1 MIHLKTKEELKK
13 MRLAASAV
21 KEVLLSVK
29 ENVKEGVS
37 TWELN
42 KIAEDIVDRR
52 SYKAAFKGYSNYPA
66 SVCFAL
72 NEEVVHGIPSK
83 DKVLKEGDVL
93 GIDFGACVDGYYGDS
108 AITVPVGRV
117 SELTKKL
124 LEVTEIS
131 LSIGI
136 SNARPE
142 NIMESISKSIQDYV
156 EGQGFSVVKS
166 FVGHGIGRSLHE
178 EPQVPNYVGRSKS
191 EIKIKNGMVLAIEP
205 MVNVGTDEVKILSD
219 GWTAVTADGKLSA
232 HFEHTVAITDNGTEV
247 LTKLN

>member
-21 KEVLLSVK
+21 KEVLLGLK

-52 SYKAAFKGYSNYPA
+52 TYKAAFKGYSNYPA

-124 LEVTEIS
+124 LEVTETS

-136 SNARPE
+136 DNARPA
-142 NIMESISKSIQDYV
+142 NIMESISK
-156 EGQGFSVVKS
+156 
-166 FVGHGIGRSLHE
+166 
-178 EPQVPNYVGRSKS
+178 
-191 EIKIKNGMVLAIEP
+191 
-205 MVNVGTDEVKILSD
+205 
-219 GWTAVTADGKLSA
+219 
-232 HFEHTVAITDNGTEV
+232 
-247 LTKLN
+247 